1 MGQRILEG
9 HQLARLFALRASE
22 LVGDTVLPRMTLVEK
37 FMVVALASPI
47 VARPPAETGTQIDT
61 QALAAQDTV
70 VGGGSIEAGGGVAAG
85 LSSSLPSLS
94 RTQRPRRAARDAQFC
109 VAQS

>member
-1 MGQRILEG
+1 
-9 HQLARLFALRASE
+9 
-22 LVGDTVLPRMTLVEK
+22 MTLVEK
-37 FMVVALASPI
+37 FTVVALASPV

-70 VGGGSIEAGGGVAAG
+70 VGEGSIEAGGGVAAG

-109 VAQS
+109 VAQSKQTPHRPGLAVPTETSYERAANKRA